1 MQRVK
6 MQNPGPASLVLVNPK
21 RVMHV
26 CSVCGK
32 GVGQKGYCAKHPNAT
47 VDSISMNGGKTM
59 AARKRSTRG
68 RPRRRAAVNP
78 KRRRSTAVV
87 RSRRTT
93 SAFRAPAKRR
103 TKRRNPLM
111 AVKRLRGVSRRRN
124 PVSGAIGQAIPL
136 VGASFAI
143 TFAAPFVTGIAGRFL
158 PLGQFTQPV
167 VLAGTGYGL
176 SWLAGKLGFAKYRGP
191 LEIMGVT
198 LGLTALVAPYL
209 RGFLTPSQPAQ
220 GMAGRNGMRGIA
232 AIPSIPPQI
241 QAARAQAANN
251 AGMKGI
257 ASYQAP
263 GRFGR

>member
-6 MQNPGPASLVLVNPK
+6 MQNPGPASLVLINPK
-21 RVMHV
+21 R
-26 CSVCGK
+26 
-32 GVGQKGYCAKHPNAT
+32 
-47 VDSISMNGGKTM
+47 GKTM
-59 AARKRSTRG
+59 AARKRASTT
-68 RPRRRAAVNP
+68 RRRKAVNP

-93 SAFRAPAKRR
+93 SAFRAPARR
-103 TKRRNPLM
+103 GRRRNPLF
-111 AVKRLRGVSRRRN
+111 AKKRRSVSRRRN

-143 TFAAPFVTGIAGRFL
+143 TFAAPMVTRLVGGFL

-176 SWLAGKLGFAKYRGP
+176 GWVAGKLGFGKYRGP

-209 RGFLTPSQPAQ
+209 RGFLAPSQPTAN
-220 GMAGRNGMRGIA
+220 GMSGRGMRGIA
-232 AIPSIPPQI
+232 AVPFVPPQI
-241 QAARAQAANN
+241 AAARAQAANA

>member
-6 MQNPGPASLVLVNPK
+6 MQNPGPASLVLINPK
-21 RVMHV
+21 R
-26 CSVCGK
+26 
-32 GVGQKGYCAKHPNAT
+32 
-47 VDSISMNGGKTM
+47 GKTM
-59 AARKRSTRG
+59 AARKRASTT
-68 RPRRRAAVNP
+68 RRRKAVNP

-93 SAFRAPAKRR
+93 SAFRAPARR
-103 TKRRNPLM
+103 GRRRNPLM
-111 AVKRLRGVSRRRN
+111 AVKRRRRGVSRRRN

-143 TFAAPFVTGIAGRFL
+143 TFAAPIVTRFVGGFL

-176 SWLAGKLGFAKYRGP
+176 GWVAGKLGFGKYRGP

-209 RGFLTPSQPAQ
+209 RGFLAPSQPAAN
-220 GMAGRNGMRGIA
+220 GMAGRGMRGIA
-232 AIPSIPPQI
+232 AVPSVPPQI

>member
-6 MQNPGPASLVLVNPK
+6 MQNPGPASLVLINPK
-21 RVMHV
+21 R
-26 CSVCGK
+26 GK
-32 GVGQKGYCAKHPNAT
+32 
-47 VDSISMNGGKTM
+47 SM
-59 AARKRSTRG
+59 AARKRRASTRRG
-68 RPRRRAAVNP
+68 RGPGVKVNP

-93 SAFRAPAKRR
+93 SAFRAPAKRGA
-103 TKRRNPLM
+103 KRRNPLM
-111 AVKRLRGVSRRRN
+111 AVKRRGVSRRRN

-143 TFAAPFVTGIAGRFL
+143 TFAAPIVTRFVGGFL
-158 PLGQFTQPV
+158 PLGQFTNPV

-176 SWLAGKLGFAKYRGP
+176 GWIAGKLGFGKYRGP
-191 LEIMGVT
+191 FEIMGVT

-209 RGFLTPSQPAQ
+209 RGFLAPSQPAAN
-220 GMAGRNGMRGIA
+220 GMSGRGMRGIA
-232 AIPSIPPQI
+232 AVPSVPPQI
-241 QAARAQAANN
+241 QAARAQAAGS
-251 AGMKGI
+251 GMKGI

>member
-1 MQRVK
+1 MVRVK
-6 MQNPGPASLVLVNPK
+6 MQNPGPASLVLINPK
-21 RVMHV
+21 KR
-26 CSVCGK
+26 GK
-32 GVGQKGYCAKHPNAT
+32 
-47 VDSISMNGGKTM
+47 SMP
-59 AARKRSTRG
+59 ARKRASTS
-68 RPRRRAAVNP
+68 RRRKAVNS

-87 RSRRTT
+87 RSRRTV

-103 TKRRNPLM
+103 AKHGNPLM
-111 AVKRLRGVSRRRN
+111 AVKRRRRGVSRRRN

-143 TFAAPFVTGIAGRFL
+143 TFAAPIVTRFVGGFL

-176 SWLAGKLGFAKYRGP
+176 SWIAGKLGPTISKYRGA

-209 RGFLTPSQPAQ
+209 RGFLAPSQPAQ

-241 QAARAQAANN
+241 QAARAQTANN

>member
-21 RVMHV
+21 R
-26 CSVCGK
+26 
-32 GVGQKGYCAKHPNAT
+32 
-47 VDSISMNGGKTM
+47 GKTM
-59 AARKRSTRG
+59 AARKRASTT
-68 RPRRRAAVNP
+68 RRRKAVNP
-78 KRRRSTAVV
+78 KRRRRSTAVV
-87 RSRRTT
+87 RARRTS
-93 SAFRAPAKRR
+93 SAFTRR
-103 TKRRNPLM
+103 KRRNPLM
-111 AVKRLRGVSRRRN
+111 AVKRRGVSRRRN

-143 TFAAPFVTGIAGRFL
+143 TFAAPIVTRFVGGFL

-167 VLAGTGYGL
+167 VLAGTGYGFG
-176 SWLAGKLGFAKYRGP
+176 WLAGKLGFAKYRGP
-191 LEIMGVT
+191 FEIMGVT

-209 RGFLTPSQPAQ
+209 RGFLAPSQPAQ

>member
-21 RVMHV
+21 R
-26 CSVCGK
+26 
-32 GVGQKGYCAKHPNAT
+32 
-47 VDSISMNGGKTM
+47 GKTM
-59 AARKRSTRG
+59 AARKRASTT
-68 RPRRRAAVNP
+68 RRRKAVNP

-87 RSRRTT
+87 RSRRTA
-93 SAFRAPAKRR
+93 SSFRAPARR
-103 TKRRNPLM
+103 RAKRRNPLM
-111 AVKRLRGVSRRRN
+111 AVKRRRRGVSRRRN

-143 TFAAPFVTGIAGRFL
+143 TFAAPIVTRFVGGFL

-176 SWLAGKLGFAKYRGP
+176 GWVAGKLGFGKYRGP

-209 RGFLTPSQPAQ
+209 RGFLAPSQPAAN
-220 GMAGRNGMRGIA
+220 GMSGRNRFMNGIA
-232 AIPSIPPQI
+232 AVPSVPPQI
-241 QAARAQAANN
+241 QAARAQAA
-251 AGMKGI
+251 GTSTMRGI

>member
-21 RVMHV
+21 R
-26 CSVCGK
+26 GK
-32 GVGQKGYCAKHPNAT
+32 
-47 VDSISMNGGKTM
+47 SM
-59 AARKRSTRG
+59 AARKRASTT
-68 RPRRRAAVNP
+68 RRRKARVSNP

-87 RSRRTT
+87 RSRRTV

-103 TKRRNPLM
+103 AKRRNPLM
-111 AVKRLRGVSRRRN
+111 AVKRRGVSRRRN

-143 TFAAPFVTGIAGRFL
+143 TFAAPIVTRFVGGFL

-176 SWLAGKLGFAKYRGP
+176 GWVAGKLGFGKYRGP

-209 RGFLTPSQPAQ
+209 RGFLAPSQPAQ
-220 GMAGRNGMRGIA
+220 GMNGTRRGMNGIA
-232 AIPSIPPQI
+232 AVPSIPPQI

>member
-21 RVMHV
+21 R
-26 CSVCGK
+26 
-32 GVGQKGYCAKHPNAT
+32 
-47 VDSISMNGGKTM
+47 GKTM
-59 AARKRSTRG
+59 AAFRKRASTT
-68 RPRRRAAVNP
+68 RRRKAVNP

-93 SAFRAPAKRR
+93 SAFRAPAKR
-103 TKRRNPLM
+103 NPLM
-111 AVKRLRGVSRRRN
+111 AVKRRGVSRRRN

-209 RGFLTPSQPAQ
+209 RGFLAPSQPAAN
-220 GMAGRNGMRGIA
+220 GMSGRGMRGIA
-232 AIPSIPPQI
+232 AVSSVPPQI
-241 QAARAQAANN
+241 QAARAQAAGS
-251 AGMKGI
+251 GMKGI

>member
-1 MQRVK
+1 
-6 MQNPGPASLVLVNPK
+6 
-21 RVMHV
+21 
-26 CSVCGK
+26 
-32 GVGQKGYCAKHPNAT
+32 
-47 VDSISMNGGKTM
+47 M
-59 AARKRSTRG
+59 AARKRASTT
-68 RPRRRAAVNP
+68 RRRKAVNP

-93 SAFRAPAKRR
+93 SAFRAPARR

-111 AVKRLRGVSRRRN
+111 AVKRRRRGVSRRRN

-143 TFAAPFVTGIAGRFL
+143 TFAAPIVTRFVGGIL

-176 SWLAGKLGFAKYRGP
+176 SWLVGKMGFAKYRGP

-209 RGFLTPSQPAQ
+209 RGFLAPSQPAAN
-220 GMAGRNGMRGIA
+220 GMSGRGMRGIA
-232 AIPSIPPQI
+232 AVPSIPPQI
-241 QAARAQAANN
+241 QAARAQAANA

>member
-6 MQNPGPASLVLVNPK
+6 MQNPGPASLVLINPK
-21 RVMHV
+21 R
-26 CSVCGK
+26 
-32 GVGQKGYCAKHPNAT
+32 
-47 VDSISMNGGKTM
+47 GKTM
-59 AARKRSTRG
+59 AARKRASTT
-68 RPRRRAAVNP
+68 RRRKARVSNP

-87 RSRRTT
+87 RSRRTA
-93 SAFRAPAKRR
+93 SAFRAPARRRAKRR
-103 TKRRNPLM
+103 SPLM
-111 AVKRLRGVSRRRN
+111 AVKRRRRGVSRRRN

-143 TFAAPFVTGIAGRFL
+143 TFAAPMVTRLVGGFL

-176 SWLAGKLGFAKYRGP
+176 GWVAGKLGFGKYRGP

-209 RGFLTPSQPAQ
+209 RGFLAPSQPTAN
-220 GMAGRNGMRGIA
+220 GMSGRGMRGIA
-232 AIPSIPPQI
+232 AVPFVPPQI
-241 QAARAQAANN
+241 AAARAQAANA

>member
-21 RVMHV
+21 R
-26 CSVCGK
+26 
-32 GVGQKGYCAKHPNAT
+32 
-47 VDSISMNGGKTM
+47 GKTM

-87 RSRRTT
+87 RSRRTA

-111 AVKRLRGVSRRRN
+111 AVKRRRRGVSRRRN

-209 RGFLTPSQPAQ
+209 RGFLAPSQPAQ

-232 AIPSIPPQI
+232 AVPSVPPQI
-241 QAARAQAANN
+241 QAMRAQAANN

>member
-6 MQNPGPASLVLVNPK
+6 MQNPGPASLVLINPK
-21 RVMHV
+21 R
-26 CSVCGK
+26 GK
-32 GVGQKGYCAKHPNAT
+32 
-47 VDSISMNGGKTM
+47 SM
-59 AARKRSTRG
+59 AARKRASTT
-68 RPRRRAAVNP
+68 RRKTASRANP

-103 TKRRNPLM
+103 NPLM
-111 AVKRLRGVSRRRN
+111 AVKRRRGVSRRRN

-176 SWLAGKLGFAKYRGP
+176 SWIAGKLGPTFSKYRGA

-209 RGFLTPSQPAQ
+209 RGFLAPSQPAQ

-232 AIPSIPPQI
+232 AVPSIPPQI

>member
-6 MQNPGPASLVLVNPK
+6 MQNPGPASLVLINPK
-21 RVMHV
+21 RR
-26 CSVCGK
+26 
-32 GVGQKGYCAKHPNAT
+32 AK
-47 VDSISMNGGKTM
+47 M
-59 AARKRSTRG
+59 AARKRASTT
-68 RPRRRAAVNP
+68 RRRKAVNP

-93 SAFRAPAKRR
+93 SAFRAPARR
-103 TKRRNPLM
+103 GRRRNPLF
-111 AVKRLRGVSRRRN
+111 AKKRRSVSRRRN

-143 TFAAPFVTGIAGRFL
+143 TFTAPIVTRFVGGIL

-176 SWLAGKLGFAKYRGP
+176 GWVAGKLGFGKYRGP

-209 RGFLTPSQPAQ
+209 RGFLAPSQPAAN
-220 GMAGRNGMRGIA
+220 GMAGRGMRGIA
-232 AIPSIPPQI
+232 AVPSIPPQI